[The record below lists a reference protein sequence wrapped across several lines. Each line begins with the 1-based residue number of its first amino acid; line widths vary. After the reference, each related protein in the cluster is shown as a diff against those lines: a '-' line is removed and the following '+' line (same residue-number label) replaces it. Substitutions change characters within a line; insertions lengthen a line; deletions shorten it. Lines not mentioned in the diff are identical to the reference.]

1 MAKYNKTQLRK
12 DQTKAVL
19 SLLVEDFNAYN
30 INNEDGA
37 RFDFYVDF
45 EDETFH
51 GQLDRRGFDV
61 SFYDSI
67 RLSGNGFTDEE
78 RQHQANSV
86 ELEDKIN
93 KEIQLLMSSEAM
105 FAFEESF
112 INFMNK

>member
-19 SLLVEDFNAYN
+19 ATLIDTFNAYS

-45 EDETFH
+45 KDETFH

-61 SFYDSI
+61 CFYDSI
-67 RLSGNGFTDEE
+67 RLSGDGFTDQE

-93 KEIQLLMSSEAM
+93 REIQLLMSSESM
-105 FAFEESF
+105 FAHEESF
-112 INFMNK
+112 IDWMNR

>member
-19 SLLVEDFNAYN
+19 SLLVEDFNAYS
-30 INNEDGA
+30 IDNEDGA

-45 EDETFH
+45 KDGTFH

-61 SFYDSI
+61 CFYDSI
-67 RLSGNGFTDEE
+67 RLHGDGFTTEE
-78 RQHQANSV
+78 HQHQANAV

-93 KEIQLLMSSEAM
+93 REIRLLMSSESM
-105 FAFEESF
+105 FAHEESF

>member
-1 MAKYNKTQLRK
+1 MNKYNKTQLRK

-19 SLLVEDFNAYN
+19 SLLVEDFNAYS

-45 EDETFH
+45 KDETFH

-61 SFYDSI
+61 SLYDSI
-67 RLSGNGFTDEE
+67 RLHGDGFTDEE
-78 RQHQANSV
+78 RQHQANAV

-93 KEIQLLMSSEAM
+93 REISLLMSSESM
-105 FAFEESF
+105 FAHEESF
-112 INFMNK
+112 IDWMNR